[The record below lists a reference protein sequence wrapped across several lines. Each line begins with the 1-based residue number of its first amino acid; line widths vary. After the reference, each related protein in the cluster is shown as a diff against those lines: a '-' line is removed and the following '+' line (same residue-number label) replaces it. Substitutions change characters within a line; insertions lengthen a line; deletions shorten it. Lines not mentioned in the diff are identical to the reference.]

1 MSFDSRLAEDVMY
14 ASAFC
19 LCDGWPELVDLT
31 PAERLDSIV
40 AYFEAA
46 FMAYRDGLAGW
57 VPEPSAN

>member
-1 MSFDSRLAEDVMY
+1 MSFDSRLAEDVVF

-19 LCDGWPELVDLT
+19 LCDGWPELQGLT
-31 PAERLDSIV
+31 REQRLDRII

-46 FMAYRDGLAGW
+46 FMAYRDGLGGW